1 MLVIITRTML
11 IYLFLLIGLR
21 LMGKRQLGELQ
32 PFEFVITLAVA
43 DLACTPMQDI
53 AIPIAYGLVPLFTI
67 FVLHYFITALAT
79 KSIKFRRFL
88 NGRPVI
94 VINEMGIDASAL
106 KKLNMNVNDLLESIR
121 GQQIFSIEQI
131 KFAVIETNGT
141 LNILENTE
149 AEAPSAIPITLIV
162 EGRFIEA
169 NYNIADV
176 DKDFVTG
183 YLKNKGFKA
192 ADITLMTKDG
202 SKIFLQPKYQ
212 KYFTENI

>member
-1 MLVIITRTML
+1 ML
-11 IYLFLLIGLR
+11 IYLFLLVGLR

-53 AIPIAYGLVPLFTI
+53 AIPIAYGFVPLFTI
-67 FVLHYFITALAT
+67 FVLHYFITLCAT

-88 NGRPVI
+88 NGKPVI
-94 VINEMGIDASAL
+94 VVNEMGIDASAL

-131 KFAVIETNGT
+131 KSAVIETNGT

-149 AEAPSAIPITLIV
+149 AEAPSAIPVTLIV

-169 NYNIADV
+169 NYKTAEV
-176 DKDFVTG
+176 EKSFVTD
-183 YLKNKGFKA
+183 YLKNKGMKA
-192 ADITLMTKDG
+192 SDITLLTKDG
-202 SKIFLQPKYQ
+202 NKIFVQPKN
-212 KYFTENI
+212 KKFFVENI